1 MAEVVVQRVVFSDA
15 ADRQRLYAIM
25 GERATDH
32 RQPCV
37 VSRRSV
43 WVPAGGT
50 LSTDTYFNAL
60 FEHVWLRLCPVRQ
73 WRLHV
78 SATGSGVLKVTRHGP
93 ENGVR
98 STVASR
104 IVGDRFD
111 NIIDIAVAPGQRSA
125 TRLSFEIEA
134 SNGEITL
141 HEASWR
147 AEVDAVSPVS
157 LVAGFCCFNNED
169 LVLANVTSL
178 LADDAVWEVVS
189 RLVLVDQSGKGVL
202 AAGIPLLP
210 RSGGRVAVVEQGNFG
225 GSGGFARVMSEALA
239 EPGATHV
246 LMMDDDVAL
255 EPECLRRTALMFAM
269 TAAEIAIGGQMLDL
283 ASPTVI
289 HEAGARVLTRKLQ
302 VRPLCRGSDATTAST
317 LDSLMWD
324 PEVDYNAWFYFSAP
338 LESVRTIGL
347 PMPFFINFDDVEYG
361 IRLRHAGVRLI
372 SPPGIAIWHRTG
384 ADKETRWRAY
394 YYQRNVLII
403 NARHRLCSRDRVARI
418 FLKRWLSAITRRD
431 VVRPALACQA
441 VRDYLAGA
449 TAIDPH
455 PDAFCSEI
463 RRLCGAAPRK
473 CNNPLTLL
481 ANAARVAVSALRL
494 WIADPTA
501 AETWRRA
508 ATVLGSV
515 EWWHDYLRT
524 AGSGVGKTNP
534 ALDPAAGSPC
544 LTPGIGAFSR
554 RRAGS

>member
-1 MAEVVVQRVVFSDA
+1 MAEVVVQRVIFSDA
-15 ADRQRLYAIM
+15 ADRQPLYAIL

-32 RQPCV
+32 RRPAV

-43 WVPAGGT
+43 RVPAGDT

-60 FEHVWLRLCPVRQ
+60 FEHVWLRLCAVRW

-78 SATGSGVLKVTRHGP
+78 STTGSGVLKVTRHGP
-93 ENGVR
+93 ESGVR
-98 STVASR
+98 SIVASR
-104 IVGDRFD
+104 VVADRCD
-111 NIIDIAVAPGQRSA
+111 TAIDIDVAPGQRGA

-134 SNGEITL
+134 GNGEMTL

-147 AEVDAVSPVS
+147 ADIDAVSRVA

-169 LVLANVTSL
+169 LVLANVSSL
-178 LADDAVWEVVS
+178 LADDALWEVVS
-189 RLVLVDQSGKGVL
+189 RLVLVDQSGKGAL
-202 AAGIPLLP
+202 AAAIPLLP

-239 EPGATHV
+239 QPGATHV

-255 EPECLRRTALMFAM
+255 EPECLRRTAMMFAM
-269 TAAEIAIGGQMLDL
+269 TLAEIAVGGQMLDL

-302 VRPLCRGSDATTAST
+302 VRALCRGSDATTEST
-317 LDSLMWD
+317 LDSLMQD

-338 LESVRTIGL
+338 LESVTKVGL
-347 PMPFFINFDDVEYG
+347 PVPFFINFDDVEYG
-361 IRLRHAGVRLI
+361 IRLRRAGVQLI

-403 NARHRLCSRDRVARI
+403 NAQYGLCSRHRVARI

-431 VVRPALACQA
+431 VVRPGLACQA

-449 TAIDPH
+449 TAIDPQ
-455 PDAFCSEI
+455 PDRFCSAI
-463 RRLCGAAPRK
+463 RRMCGAAPRK
-473 CNNPLTLL
+473 CNNPVTLL
-481 ANAARVAVSALRL
+481 AAAAGVAASALRL
-494 WIADPTA
+494 WVEGPMA
-501 AETWRRA
+501 AKKWRRA
-508 ATVLGSV
+508 ATDLRTVD
-515 EWWHDYLRT
+515 WWRTYLRID
-524 AGSGVGKTNP
+524 GSGGEKTNEP
-534 ALDPAAGSPC
+534 RS
-544 LTPGIGAFSR
+544 
-554 RRAGS
+554 